1 MTEETTSHS
10 DKTPDESDE
19 SIDNQQTAES
29 APADSPGEPAD
40 ELASLRQQLAAK
52 EDEAKTNYDRYV
64 RQVAEAENFKKR
76 NARERDDAI
85 RFANEALLKEIL
97 PVLDNLERAIAH
109 AAGGENGKSLIDGVE
124 MVLKGF
130 LDVLSKFG
138 VSRISSV
145 GHPFDPSKHE
155 AMAQVVSD
163 EFEPNTVVDEL
174 HKGYMFRDRLLRASL
189 VSVAKASETKEK
201 KNGDSEVENNPSDD

>member
-1 MTEETTSHS
+1 MSEETKSH
-10 DKTPDESDE
+10 PDETPNE
-19 SIDNQQTAES
+19 SIDDQQTADS
-29 APADSPGEPAD
+29 AAVDSNVENLD
-40 ELASLRQQLAAK
+40 ELANLRQQLAAK
-52 EDEAKTNYDRYV
+52 TDEAKTNYDRYL

-85 RFANEALLKEIL
+85 RFANESLLKEIL

-109 AAGGENGKSLIDGVE
+109 SASAESGKSLVDGVE

-138 VSRISSV
+138 VSQIAAV
-145 GHPFDPSKHE
+145 GQPFDPSKHE

-163 EFEPNTVVDEL
+163 AHEPNTVIDEL
-174 HKGYMFRDRLLRASL
+174 HKGYTFRDRLLRAAL

-201 KNGDSEVENNPSDD
+201 KNGGGEVENDPSDD